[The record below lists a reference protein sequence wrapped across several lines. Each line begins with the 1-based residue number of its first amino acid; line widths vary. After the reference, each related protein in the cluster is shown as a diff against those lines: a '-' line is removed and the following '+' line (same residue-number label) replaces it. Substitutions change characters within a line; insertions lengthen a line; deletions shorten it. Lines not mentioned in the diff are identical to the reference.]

1 MKKASKIFFMSLC
14 FVLLLISAAAATSRM
29 YTTTIRDT
37 TIPAVQETIINIF
50 SSKGFAVTDIGSNK
64 IDLNKTFGD
73 GFFLAIR
80 NRTITFTM
88 FPREEDVRVMV
99 TQSEL
104 NQGIVRLQNSIDH
117 LVPLI
122 KTVRNS
128 IDGTPIDMIE
138 NETVLDDGT
147 KDPKE
152 IKMGIEVTDKGTDGL
167 YRIKSIERG
176 SGAEG
181 AKLAVDDAIVEI
193 NGRSMSEYKKREVEL
208 YMLDKW
214 GAGSSLVMLI
224 SRDGEQKM
232 ITLRKD

>member
-1 MKKASKIFFMSLC
+1 MKKIISAFFILLC
-14 FVLLLISAAAATSRM
+14 FLLLVTGANAASRM

-37 TIPAVQETIINIF
+37 TIPTVQEAIINIF
-50 SSKGFAVTDIGSNK
+50 STKGFAVTDIGPNK

-88 FPREEDVRVMV
+88 FPREKDVRVMV

-117 LVPLI
+117 LIPLI
-122 KTVRNS
+122 KTVRNQ
-128 IDGTPIDMIE
+128 IDGTPLDLIE
-138 NETVLDDGT
+138 NESVNNDDVS
-147 KDPKE
+147 PKE
-152 IKMGIEVTDKGTDGL
+152 KKHGIVINDKDAEGF
-167 YRIKSIERG
+167 YRIQSIERM
-176 SGAEG
+176 SGAEN
-181 AKLAVDDAIVEI
+181 AKLSVNDAIIEI
-193 NGRSMSEYKKREVEL
+193 NGRVMSDYNKEEIITYIGN
-208 YMLDKW
+208 KW
-214 GAGSSLVMLI
+214 QEGSSLIMLI

>member
-1 MKKASKIFFMSLC
+1 MKKIISAFFILLC
-14 FVLLLISAAAATSRM
+14 FLLLVTGANAASRM

-37 TIPAVQETIINIF
+37 TIPTVQEAIINIF
-50 SSKGFAVTDIGSNK
+50 SSKGFAVTDIGPNK

-88 FPREEDVRVMV
+88 FPREKDVRVMV

-117 LVPLI
+117 LIPLI
-122 KTVRNS
+122 KTVRNQ
-128 IDGTPIDMIE
+128 IDGTPLDLIE
-138 NETVLDDGT
+138 NESVNNDDVS
-147 KDPKE
+147 PKE
-152 IKMGIEVTDKGTDGL
+152 KKHGIVINDKDAEGF
-167 YRIKSIERG
+167 YRIQSIERM
-176 SGAEG
+176 SGAEN
-181 AKLAVDDAIVEI
+181 AKLSVNDAIIEI
-193 NGRSMSEYKKREVEL
+193 NGRVMSDYNKEEIITYI
-208 YMLDKW
+208 DNKW
-214 GAGSSLVMLI
+214 QEGSSLIMLI